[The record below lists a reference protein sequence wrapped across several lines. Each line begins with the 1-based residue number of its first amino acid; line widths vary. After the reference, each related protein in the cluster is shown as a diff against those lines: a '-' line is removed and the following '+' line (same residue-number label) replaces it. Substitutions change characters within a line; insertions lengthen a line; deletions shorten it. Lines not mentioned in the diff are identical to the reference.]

1 MAFSALRLE
10 DMAMRFPITRQARQ
24 TIFAHEQAPGRR
36 YAVHAGLWVYPLC
49 TPTRK
54 QSGAVSR
61 IESDPLRHLA
71 PRGERLRGG
80 MSQGHA
86 YGARA
91 ARYRGGTRFAHS
103 MYGVLTA
110 SDRSLEIA
118 EGIPFQS
125 FMRFSFARTMTILTR
140 VSTIADG
147 SFEDCNGVESQ
158 RDVPRGSPGIRGWTV
173 T

>member
-1 MAFSALRLE
+1 
-10 DMAMRFPITRQARQ
+10 MRFPTTQQALQ
-24 TIFAHEQAPGRR
+24 TIFAHEQAPERR
-36 YAVHAGLWVYPLC
+36 CAACAGLWVYPLYA
-49 TPTRK
+49 PVRE

-61 IESDPLRHLA
+61 IENDPLRHLA

-80 MSQGHA
+80 MSQGRA
-86 YGARA
+86 YGALTT
-91 ARYRGGTRFAHS
+91 RYRGGTRFAHS
-103 MYGVLTA
+103 AYGVLTA

-125 FMRFSFARTMTILTR
+125 FMRFSFARTMVILTR